1 MWRNDDGSGTASMAK
16 QEEEAGEGFGRA
28 LHAAR
33 VFPKLGAVAAFP
45 LPPATVLGP
54 IVEVVRAP
62 LRGRPAQGQSSLNE
76 PGQGTASTGWAQGNG
91 GG

>member
-1 MWRNDDGSGTASMAK
+1 MWRNDDGSGTMSTVE

-33 VFPKLGAVAAFP
+33 VFPKLGIVAAFP
-45 LPPATVLGP
+45 PPPATVLGP
-54 IVEVVRAP
+54 IVEAVQTP
-62 LRGRPAQGQSSLNE
+62 LRGRPAQGQSSLDK
-76 PGQGTASTGWAQGNG
+76 PGQGTASMGWVQGNG